1 MNVTT
6 LQTQGEQAVA
16 TRTNIIEP
24 SARDGAARWPLSII
38 LLPPPPAENVLAALT
53 QEAVGLAGTDHLHSG
68 ATDCAHVTVRA
79 LENRRPVPQQDPFA
93 TRCASALDRAC
104 ARHAPLSM
112 KLERVLVAP
121 GGVLALLHPTSPD
134 ADEFRTHTLG
144 QELGPDAYREGI
156 LSPRDLWYVSL
167 LHFRGPVE
175 HPENLVTWSHQ
186 QLAPTVWTFPVATL
200 CTYETTTTAMR
211 PHIHHTATFGRTI
224 RPHYFD
230 ATSGV
235 GDRQ

>member
-1 MNVTT
+1 MRERARPSLCPSRT
-6 LQTQGEQAVA
+6 LVHE
-16 TRTNIIEP
+16 TR
-24 SARDGAARWPLSII
+24 A
-38 LLPPPPAENVLAALT
+38 PPDNPRRCSCAPA
-53 QEAVGLAGTDHLHSG
+53 
-68 ATDCAHVTVRA
+68 
-79 LENRRPVPQQDPFA
+79 
-93 TRCASALDRAC
+93 
-104 ARHAPLSM
+104 
-112 KLERVLVAP
+112 
-121 GGVLALLHPTSPD
+121 HPTSPD

-211 PHIHHTATFGRTI
+211 PNIYHTATFGRTI

-230 ATSGV
+230 ATNGV
-235 GDRQ
+235 GGRQVSR